1 MRLNFT
7 NLSSIAAAVL
17 VIGICVVAIVFGIQA
32 LPEYTMT
39 RHGWVALGLGTGLS
53 VLVGGG
59 LAAVLI
65 IGRRRGFDEEAHE
78 IYKSVDPSAQAGEAS
93 AEPR

>member
-7 NLSSIAAAVL
+7 NLSSIIAVI
-17 VIGICVVAIVFGIQA
+17 VVVAMCVIAIVVGIQA
-32 LPEYTMT
+32 LPEYAMT
-39 RHGWVALGLGTGLS
+39 RHGWIALWLGTGLS

-65 IGRRRGFDEEAHE
+65 IGRRRGFDEDAHE
-78 IYKSVDPSAQAGEAS
+78 IYKSVDPSAHVGELPD
-93 AEPR
+93 ETR

>member
-7 NLSSIAAAVL
+7 NLSSIVAVVL
-17 VIGICVVAIVFGIQA
+17 VVGMCVVAIVFGIQA

-39 RHGWVALGLGTGLS
+39 RHGWVALWLGTGLS

-65 IGRRRGFDEEAHE
+65 IGRRRGFDEDAHQ
-78 IYKSVDPSAQAGEAS
+78 IYRTVDPSAQAGEAPG
-93 AEPR
+93 EPR